1 MQDDSLRLLDKSL
14 LSLAWKTIVQIDKS
28 IYFFCSVFFNILYK
42 LRMEKVFYIL

>member
-28 IYFFCSVFFNILYK
+28 IYFFLFSIF
-42 LRMEKVFYIL
+42 